1 MSKEELTEKFT
12 NLNFNELSGE
22 INSSCAKIQEFKG
35 ILSYIKNLEDQYK
48 DQDRS
53 FEFYFSFYSGCWD
66 GIGEFLKEVENEKM
80 KKQNFEELS
89 KRFIKNLFDNIGLKK
104 FEEYFTD
111 KSTFETIAKLKDI
124 CKDTEEYKE
133 IINILSELK
142 ETNKDDYDSATITF
156 YFTCVSEIFEILKN
170 NGYILI

>member
-1 MSKEELTEKFT
+1 MNLYFNKNITSDLYLSGKGLIKILRKYMSKEELTEKFT

-89 KRFIKNLFDNIGLKK
+89 KKFIKNLFDNIGLKK

-124 CKDTEEYKE
+124 CKDTEECDLPLYE
-133 IINILSELK
+133 
-142 ETNKDDYDSATITF
+142 
-156 YFTCVSEIFEILKN
+156 
-170 NGYILI
+170 